1 MSMRTVEA
9 QIRIT
14 MEGAE
19 LLPSGKIKVPYR
31 RPFTECLVTLGYFK
45 ETTYYNRVG
54 GIVEPSDICTG
65 PAECLPAYIICDNPE

>member
-1 MSMRTVEA
+1 MGMREVEA
-9 QIRIT
+9 EIRFS
-14 MEGAE
+14 MENAQ

-54 GIVEPSDICTG
+54 DIVKPSDICTG